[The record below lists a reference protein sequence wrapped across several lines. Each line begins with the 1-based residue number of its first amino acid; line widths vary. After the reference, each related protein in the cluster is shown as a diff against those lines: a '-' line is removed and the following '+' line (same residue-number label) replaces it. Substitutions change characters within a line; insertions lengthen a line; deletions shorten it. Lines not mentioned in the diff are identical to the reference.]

1 MHRLWRVLWAL
12 LVCWTVGSGRVAAQQ
27 RPLVT
32 EDPETVG
39 AGLVLVEGGFDY
51 AIDQHYPA
59 SGLKGSLLRLPVVG
73 VSVGVSSIAEIQ
85 LDGELFNRLAIK
97 ERVDAPLASL
107 TRIDGD
113 RTSDV
118 GDFVV
123 ATKVRVAGETA
134 RRPAF
139 AIRFAAKVPTAS
151 NESGLG
157 LDTTDLYFTAIAGK
171 TVESVRVVGNV
182 GLGIL
187 QDPTTAGRQNDV
199 LVYGVSVAR
208 AVAQG
213 TEIVGEI
220 NGRLHTAS
228 HEAPAG
234 TETRA
239 LMRLGGRYTA
249 GAGRVDAGLIVGMTS
264 KDPAFGVTVGFTY
277 VFTAF
282 RLP

>member
-12 LVCWTVGSGRVAAQQ
+12 LVCGTVGSGRVAAQQ

-139 AIRFAAKVPTAS
+139 AFRFAAKVPTAS